1 MQKELPLESC
11 FHLKLPIGV
20 GNKIKFNEPYLQLIK
35 ARIIFQ
41 RFLDLAQCT
50 ELVILDVDRAPWDF
64 WQVNQTELLVLH
76 LAHNLLIDK
85 GGDAKIL
92 RHHL

>member
-11 FHLKLPIGV
+11 FHLKLPIGL
-20 GNKIKFNEPYLQLIK
+20 GNKIMSNEPYLQLIK

-50 ELVILDVDRAPWDF
+50 ELVILDVDGALVSMGAAGAAAPTAF
-64 WQVNQTELLVLH
+64 Q
-76 LAHNLLIDK
+76 K
-85 GGDAKIL
+85 Y
-92 RHHL
+92 

>member
-11 FHLKLPIGV
+11 FHLKLPIGL

-41 RFLDLAQCT
+41 RFLDLTQCI
-50 ELVILDVDRAPWDF
+50 ELVILDADR
-64 WQVNQTELLVLH
+64 VLVSVGT
-76 LAHNLLIDK
+76 AASIYFQK
-85 GGDAKIL
+85 Y
-92 RHHL
+92 

>member
-11 FHLKLPIGV
+11 FHLKLPIDL

-41 RFLDLAQCT
+41 RFLDLTQCT
-50 ELVILDVDRAPWDF
+50 ELVILDADR
-64 WQVNQTELLVLH
+64 VLVSVG
-76 LAHNLLIDK
+76 AAASIYFQK
-85 GGDAKIL
+85 Y
-92 RHHL
+92 